1 MVRMSV
7 PLTIEEREALIS
19 LALKERRDP
28 RDQAAVAIREVLERA
43 GYLRP
48 MTQRN
53 EVQYAA

>member
-48 MTQRN
+48 AIM
-53 EVQYAA
+53 VQGVQNAV